1 MDNDAEAYQTG
12 PDIKKMLRIHH
23 PDVRKTSL
31 SPGRRA
37 MKGISLHGLTRS
49 HILADDFAQL
59 GQAILGDH
67 TLCMTGGGGGAIL
80 KPTMNLII
88 FHTCHFDHKRW

>member
-1 MDNDAEAYQTG
+1 MDNDAEASQTG

-59 GQAILGDH
+59 GQAIDMRKVAVIDRAGEDQ
-67 TLCMTGGGGGAIL
+67 I
-80 KPTMNLII
+80 KI
-88 FHTCHFDHKRW
+88 DE